1 MSPPTRKTPSPA
13 KIRLRSFR
21 EGDETAV
28 AQIFTVYM
36 TGFVGPSPVTPQSWR
51 RHYRRQTWS
60 GPSVEDDPDC
70 ARLALVGSK
79 VVGYAVT
86 DYKPEFEDDNAAVQE
101 LCVERGPNADAIAH
115 ALLADAEQRARTR
128 GKQAILLSLS
138 AEDAIAMRAAQTL
151 GFRTSNNGGA
161 VFMVAITD
169 LPRFLREVAPEL
181 TRRLS
186 ASEFA
191 QWSGTIAIESG
202 QMTSG
207 LKLSKGRVQVA
218 PARGAG
224 IRVAIHPEALPP
236 VLLGQLR
243 VSEAFLQNR
252 LAVTASDRMQA
263 LKLLD
268 VLFPRTP
275 LYLPKGQ
282 WW

>member
-1 MSPPTRKTPSPA
+1 MAPATKRKAPSA
-13 KIRLRSFR
+13 KITLRSFR
-21 EGDETAV
+21 DGDEVVIAQLFTA
-28 AQIFTVYM
+28 YM
-36 TGFVGPSPVTPQSWR
+36 ADFVGPSPVTPQSWR
-51 RHYRRQTWS
+51 RQYRRQTWS
-60 GPSVEDDPDC
+60 GPSVQDDPDC

-86 DYKPEFEDDNAAVQE
+86 DYKPEFDDDNAAVQE

-115 ALLADAEQRARTR
+115 ALLADGEQRARAR

-138 AEDAIAMRAAQTL
+138 TEDALAMRAAQAL
-151 GFRTSNNGGA
+151 GFRTPGDTGP

-169 LPRFLREVAPEL
+169 LSLFLTEVAPEL

-191 QWSGTIAIESG
+191 HWSGAISIESG
-202 QMTSG
+202 EMTSG
-207 LKLSKGRVQVA
+207 LRLAKGRLRVA
-218 PARGAG
+218 RPRSAG

-236 VLLGQLR
+236 LLLGQLR

-252 LAVTASDRMQA
+252 LTVTASDRMQA

-275 LYLPKGQ
+275 LLLPKGQ